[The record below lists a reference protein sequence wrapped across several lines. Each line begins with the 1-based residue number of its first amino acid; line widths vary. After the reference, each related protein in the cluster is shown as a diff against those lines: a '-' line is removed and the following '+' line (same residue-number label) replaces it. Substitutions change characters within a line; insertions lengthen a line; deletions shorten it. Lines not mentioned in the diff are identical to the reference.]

1 MTITCLCS
9 QKGDLSGRTP
19 RSATTVNKIV
29 RAERK
34 GLLDKVP
41 GFANPF
47 GKAIR
52 FSVDA
57 RETRRKHFEKSDL
70 KAVVTVAYDSKSRIE
85 LTLSEL

>member
-41 GFANPF
+41 GLANPF

-57 RETRRKHFEKSDL
+57 RETRRKYFEKSDL
-70 KAVVTVAYDSKSRIE
+70 KAVVTVAYDSKSPP
-85 LTLSEL
+85 